1 MQEHSDIVLISRP
14 KRWDT
19 PFSSEMSDQDVQQL
33 LDDPLLADIPV
44 NKFPSHTP
52 LAGILKNDARLRK
65 FAAGEIIVGAG
76 DYGNS
81 AFGIVRGQLREFSA
95 KQLSDEN
102 LGRLV
107 THKRN
112 IFETI
117 AQIWQL
123 RRIPEVRNFDKNTRE
138 IAQVEAKRGFVKDA
152 RKLSDQY
159 HAGIYEEGAW
169 FGEFAALGRMPHP
182 ATVVAETE
190 CVLLEIRWQGLREIR
205 SYCEKWREVRDAQY
219 RSKALKALLHRH
231 SLFRKLDEN
240 ALDNVV
246 GQTLFETY
254 GSYDW
259 HGSYKERETTG
270 KADEP
275 IIAEQGGYAD
285 GLIIIR
291 AGFARLTNQ
300 IGHGERTLT
309 YLGPGQHFGLEELY
323 EAWKTGAEPTLK
335 NSLKGLGYVDVLRV
349 PTKILET
356 WVFPTIKGVVSS
368 TASLAGKGKLTG
380 NTAMEWLVDER
391 LINGNKAMLIDLDR
405 CVRCDDCVRAC
416 STTHGGNPRFFR
428 GGKTFDH
435 WMVAN
440 ACMHCTDPVCL
451 IGCPTGAIHRSESGG
466 TVLINDRTCIGC
478 STCANSCP
486 YDNIVMVAI
495 NDNRGRPILD
505 PNDQKPIW
513 KATKCD
519 LCTESMGGPACVRA
533 CPYDALQRVDFR
545 DLSLG

>member
-1 MQEHSDIVLISRP
+1 MPEHSDIALMSRP

-19 PFSSEMSDQDVQQL
+19 PFSSEMSDQDVEEL
-33 LDDPLLADIPV
+33 LQDPVLADIPPD
-44 NKFPSHTP
+44 KFPSSTP
-52 LAGILKNDARLRK
+52 LAGILKNDTRLRK
-65 FAAGEIIVGAG
+65 FVPGEIIVGAG

-81 AFGIVRGQLREFSA
+81 AFGIVRGRLREFSA
-95 KQLSDEN
+95 KQLSDEK

-117 AQIWQL
+117 AQLWQQ
-123 RRIPEVRNFDKNTRE
+123 RRVPEVRNFDKNTRDMG
-138 IAQVEAKRGFVKDA
+138 QSTEAKRGLIKDS
-152 RKLSDQY
+152 RKLSEEF
-159 HAGIYEEGAW
+159 HAGVYEEGSW

-182 ATVVAETE
+182 TTVVAETE
-190 CVLLEIRWQGLREIR
+190 CTLLEIRWQGLREIR
-205 SYCEKWREVRDAQY
+205 SFCEKWRDQRDAQY

-231 SLFRKLDEN
+231 PLFRSLDEN
-240 ALDNVV
+240 ALNNVV

-259 HGSYKERETTG
+259 HGSYKDRETSG
-270 KADEP
+270 SADEP
-275 IIAEQGGYAD
+275 VIGEQGGYAD
-285 GLIIIR
+285 GLIVIR

-309 YLGPGQHFGLEELY
+309 YLGPGQYYGYEELY
-323 EAWKTGAEPTLK
+323 EAWKTNSEPTLR
-335 NSLKGLGYVDVLRV
+335 NSLRGLGYVDVLRV
-349 PTKILET
+349 PTKVLET
-356 WVFPTIKGVVSS
+356 WVFPTQPPRRTPASADRQPL
-368 TASLAGKGKLTG
+368 TA

-416 STTHGGNPRFFR
+416 SSTHGGNPRFVR
-428 GGKTFDH
+428 NGKTFDH
-435 WMVAN
+435 WMVTN

-466 TVLINDRTCIGC
+466 TVLINDKTCIGC

-495 NDNRGRPILD
+495 NDKRGRPILD
-505 PNDQKPIW
+505 PNDQKPIL

-519 LCTESMGGPACVRA
+519 LCTEQIAGPACVRA